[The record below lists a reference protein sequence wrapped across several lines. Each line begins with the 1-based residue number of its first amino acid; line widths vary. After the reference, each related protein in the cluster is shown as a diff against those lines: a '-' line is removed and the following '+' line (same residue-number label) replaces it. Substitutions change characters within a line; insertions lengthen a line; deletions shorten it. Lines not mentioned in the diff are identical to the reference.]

1 MIITCPCK
9 KKKFN
14 IDAALIPTEGRDLQ
28 CGACDKVWFYKNNNQ
43 PSDTITQNQV
53 GSLNENQTNII
64 EDESTQIPQIN
75 DKDPIRK
82 IKDIDNEITENKIR
96 IKKTI
101 DAKKDEKKSS
111 NKFFSYLVVFIISF
125 VALIILLET
134 FKTPLM
140 NVFPGLEH
148 ILFNLFETLKDIK
161 LFIIELS

>member
-14 IDAALIPTEGRDLQ
+14 IDAVLIPAEGRDLQ
-28 CGACDKVWFYKNNNQ
+28 CGVCDKVWFYKNNNQ
-43 PSDTITQNQV
+43 PSDTIIQNQV

-75 DKDPIRK
+75 DKDPTRK
-82 IKDIDNEITENKIR
+82 IKDKDNEITENKIR

-161 LFIIELS
+161 LFIIDLS